1 MELKINIEELKR
13 DIAEQEEM
21 ALKYLKEA
29 NNIFYFAV
37 ICVIM
42 FIYSL
47 VIANFIVASAFFV
60 VGFLSV
66 RRYNKLVGMIEVHN
80 AIQSFLRMLLIQE
93 QTGEDV
99 FKNIVG

>member
-21 ALKYLKEA
+21 ALKCLKEA

-47 VIANFIVASAFFV
+47 IIANLVVASAFFV

-99 FKNIVG
+99 FKNIVA